1 MNAFKEFG
9 EMLKRLRQYDDYDV
23 MISYLDQQADP
34 AKDDMAL
41 QEELNRNALLF
52 KKKEQEVCL
61 FRHSRNKSAYRDAVA
76 SQCSFQLSES
86 NLQLFKIHFVVTKP
100 VLQLFFFL
108 TDLSLDVILSS
119 MSSLCSL

>member
-34 AKDDMAL
+34 ARNDTAL

-61 FRHSRNKSAYRDAVA
+61 FCHSPNKSAHRDTVA
-76 SQCSFQLSES
+76 SQFNFQFSYRVIPDFS
-86 NLQLFKIHFVVTKP
+86 KP
-100 VLQLFFFL
+100 
-108 TDLSLDVILSS
+108 IL
-119 MSSLCSL
+119 L

>member
-34 AKDDMAL
+34 AMDDMAL

-52 KKKEQEVCL
+52 KKKEQEVC
-61 FRHSRNKSAYRDAVA
+61 FFCHSRNKSAYRDAVA
-76 SQCSFQLSES
+76 SQCSFQLS
-86 NLQLFKIHFVVTKP
+86 
-100 VLQLFFFL
+100 
-108 TDLSLDVILSS
+108 
-119 MSSLCSL
+119 